1 MITSSS
7 RELIPF
13 GFRPSTDLT
22 FRDDCL
28 YANGVVPV
36 SLGLAAVRGGLPQ
49 VRGRA
54 DFSYANGV
62 APTKRA
68 LAGATPSA

>member
-1 MITSSS
+1 MISSSS
-7 RELIPF
+7 RGFIPF
-13 GFRPSTDLT
+13 VFRPSTGLM
-22 FRDDCL
+22 FRGDCV
-28 YANGVVPV
+28 YANGVPPV
-36 SLGLAAVRGGLPQ
+36 SLGLAAVLGGLPQ

-68 LAGATPSA
+68 